1 MTLKKVTGIFISI
14 IAFILMLNDA
24 NAGIS
29 VKCETRGNTR
39 SKISVDGT
47 GLTGTYYAIV
57 YSAPPSTTAVRSRL
71 PNKVANSSH
80 EVEFDFDSDPYEV
93 KYQGAT
99 KISPTFIKNRKTWG
113 FLRKAD
119 NSPAGSWLATCVA
132 K

>member
-14 IAFILMLNDA
+14 IAFIMMLNDA

-57 YSAPPSTTAVRSRL
+57 YSAPPSTTAVKSRL
-71 PNKVANSSH
+71 PYKVADSNH
-80 EVEFDFDSDPYEV
+80 QVEFDFDSNPLNIQ
-93 KYQGAT
+93 QGAT